1 MTFNKVVFD
10 IETTMTADKIWCIV
24 CKHGDTYYQFKEDR
38 LHRFAELIK
47 QTEEVIGHNIIGF
60 DIPVVNTI
68 FGYDVF
74 ANCKVTD
81 TLVLSRLLN
90 PMIEGGHSLRNWGT
104 KLGQNKIH
112 FEQFDYFSE
121 DMLTYCRNDVELT
134 ERLYKFLIKKTA
146 DFGQSVELE
155 HKVAQIIQKQHERG
169 FKINVVEAYELQSKF
184 QEDMNDLTTKVRQTF
199 PPMKIEE
206 EFIPKSNNKA
216 RGYVKGVPFTKVK
229 YKEFNL
235 GSRQQIA
242 ERLMLLGWKP
252 KKKTDKGHVIVDE
265 KVLSEIHNI
274 PEAKLINRF
283 LMLQKRIAQVNSWI
297 EGIKEDG
304 RVHGKVITNGTITG
318 RMSHQSPN
326 MAQIPAVYSP
336 YGKECRALWTVNKG
350 YKLVGVD
357 ASGLELRML
366 AHYMND
372 ERYTH
377 EVVNG
382 DIHRANQAAAGL
394 ESRDKAKTFIYAFI
408 YGAGSKKIGSI
419 IGGSERD
426 GERAKEKFLRA
437 TPSLRSLREK
447 VERVAQRRWVRGLD
461 QRKIIIRHPHAAL
474 NTLLQGAGA
483 IVMKYA
489 LTLLEEYVIRKQIKA
504 FPVVNV
510 HDEFQ
515 YEVEESRA
523 EEFGR
528 LAVQSIIDAGKQLNV
543 RCPLNGEYKI
553 GNNWSETHSYDSNRH
568 QAIDF

>member
-47 QTEEVIGHNIIGF
+47 QTDEVIGHNIIGF

-68 FGYDVF
+68 FGYDLF

-90 PMIEGGHSLRNWGT
+90 PMIDGGHSLRNWGT

-134 ERLYKFLIKKTA
+134 ERLYKFLISKTK
-146 DFGQSVELE
+146 DFGQSIELE
-155 HKVAQIIQKQHERG
+155 HRVAQIIQKQHERG

-372 ERYTH
+372 KDYTH

-382 DIHRANQAAAGL
+382 DIHTANQTAAGL

-553 GNNWSETHSYDSNRH
+553 GNNWSETH
-568 QAIDF
+568 

>member
-1 MTFNKVVFD
+1 MTFNKVIFD

-24 CKHGDTYYQFKEDR
+24 CKHENTYYQFTDGKN
-38 LHRFAELIK
+38 LNRFEEFAK
-47 QTEEVIGHNIIGF
+47 QTKEFIGHNIIGF
-60 DIPVVNTI
+60 DVPVVQKFLGADI
-68 FGYDVF
+68 FK
-74 ANCKVTD
+74 NCKLTD

-90 PMIEGGHSLRNWGT
+90 PILEGGHSLKNWGT
-104 KLGQNKIH
+104 KLGTNKIE
-112 FEQFDYFSE
+112 FEQFDFLSD
-121 DMLTYCRNDVELT
+121 DMLKYCRNDVALT
-134 ERLYKFLIKKTA
+134 EKLYKFLVRKMT
-146 DFGQSVELE
+146 DFGESIELE
-155 HKVAQIIQKQHERG
+155 HNVSKIIQKQHENG
-169 FKINVVEAYELQSKF
+169 FLIDVVSAYGLQAKF
-184 QEDMNDLTTKVRQTF
+184 QEDMNDLTTEVRKSF
-199 PPMKIEE
+199 PPEKIEE
-206 EFIPKSNNKA
+206 TFIPKVNNKA

-235 GSRQQIA
+235 GSRQQIG
-242 ERLMLLGWKP
+242 ERLMKLGWKP

-265 KVLSEIHNI
+265 KVLSEIKNI
-274 PEAKLINRF
+274 PEAALINKF
-283 LMLQKRIAQVNSWI
+283 LLLQKRIAQVSSWI
-297 EGIKEDG
+297 EAIREDG
-304 RVHGKVITNGTITG
+304 RVHGKVITNGTVTG

-336 YGKECRALWTVNKG
+336 YGKECRALWIPRKQF
-350 YKLVGVD
+350 KLVGVD

-372 ERYTH
+372 EEYIN

-382 DIHRANQAAAGL
+382 DIHTANQNAAGL

-419 IGGSERD
+419 IGGTERD
-426 GERAKEKFLRA
+426 GERVKEKFLRA

-447 VERVAQRRWVRGLD
+447 VERVAQRRWVKGLD
-461 QRKIIIRHPHAAL
+461 GRKIIIRHPHAAL

-489 LTLLEEYVIRKQIKA
+489 LTLLEEYVNNKQIKA

-515 YEVEESRA
+515 YEVEESKA
-523 EEFGR
+523 EEFGK
-528 LAVQSIIDAGKQLNV
+528 LAVQAIIDAGNKLKV

-553 GNNWSETHSYDSNRH
+553 GNNWSETH
-568 QAIDF
+568 

>member
-47 QTEEVIGHNIIGF
+47 QTDEVIGHNIIGF

-90 PMIEGGHSLRNWGT
+90 PMIDGGHSLRNWGT

-134 ERLYKFLIKKTA
+134 ERLYKFLISKTK
-146 DFGQSVELE
+146 DFGQSIELE
-155 HKVAQIIQKQHERG
+155 HRVAQIIQKQHERG

-199 PPMKIEE
+199 PPLKIEE

-216 RGYVKGVPFTKVK
+216 RGYVKGVPFIKVK

-242 ERLMLLGWKP
+242 ERLVMLGWKP
-252 KKKTDKGHVIVDE
+252 KKKTDKGHIIVDE
-265 KVLSEIHNI
+265 KVLSQIDNI
-274 PEAKLINRF
+274 PEAKLINRY

-297 EGIKEDG
+297 EAIKEDG

-372 ERYTH
+372 KDYTH

-382 DIHRANQAAAGL
+382 DIHTANQTAAGL

-483 IVMKYA
+483 IVMKCA
-489 LTLLEEYVIRKQIKA
+489 LTLLENYVINKRIKA

-515 YEVEESRA
+515 YEVEESKA

-553 GNNWSETHSYDSNRH
+553 GNNWSETH
-568 QAIDF
+568 

>member
-60 DIPVVNTI
+60 VIPVVNTI

-134 ERLYKFLIKKTA
+134 ERLYKFLIKKTT

-543 RCPLNGEYKI
+543 RCPLNGKYKI
-553 GNNWSETHSYDSNRH
+553 GNNWSETH
-568 QAIDF
+568 

>member
-1 MTFNKVVFD
+1 MRNMT
-10 IETTMTADKIWCIV
+10 
-24 CKHGDTYYQFKEDR
+24 
-38 LHRFAELIK
+38 
-47 QTEEVIGHNIIGF
+47 
-60 DIPVVNTI
+60 
-68 FGYDVF
+68 
-74 ANCKVTD
+74 
-81 TLVLSRLLN
+81 
-90 PMIEGGHSLRNWGT
+90 
-104 KLGQNKIH
+104 
-112 FEQFDYFSE
+112 
-121 DMLTYCRNDVELT
+121 
-134 ERLYKFLIKKTA
+134 
-146 DFGQSVELE
+146 DFGESIELE
-155 HKVAQIIQKQHERG
+155 HKVAEIIQRQHESG
-169 FKINVVEAYELQSKF
+169 FKLDIVEAYGLQAKF
-184 QEDMNDLTTKVRQTF
+184 QEDMNDLTTTVRKTF
-199 PPMKIEE
+199 PPLKIEE

-229 YKEFNL
+229 FKEFNL

-283 LMLQKRIAQVNSWI
+283 LMLQKRIAQVSSWI
-297 EGIKEDG
+297 EAIREDG

-336 YGKECRALWTVNKG
+336 YGKECRALWIVNKG

-372 ERYTH
+372 KDYIY

-382 DIHRANQAAAGL
+382 DIHTANQIAAGL

-408 YGAGSKKIGSI
+408 YGAGSAKIGSI
-419 IGGSERD
+419 IGGSTAD

-447 VERVAQRRWVRGLD
+447 VERVATRRYVTGLD
-461 QRKIIIRHPHAAL
+461 QRRIIIRHPHAAL
-474 NTLLQGAGA
+474 NSLLQGAGA
-483 IVMKYA
+483 IVMKKA
-489 LTLLEEYVIRKQIKA
+489 LTLLEEYVKVKQIKA

-515 YEVEESRA
+515 YEVKEEQA
-523 EEFGR
+523 EQFGR
-528 LAVQSIIDAGKQLNV
+528 VAVQSIIDAGKLLNI
-543 RCPLNGEYKI
+543 RCPLNGEYKV
-553 GNNWSETHSYDSNRH
+553 GNNWSETH
-568 QAIDF
+568 

>member
-90 PMIEGGHSLRNWGT
+90 PMIEGGHSLKNWGT

-112 FEQFDYFSE
+112 FEQFDFFSE

-134 ERLYKFLIKKTA
+134 ERLYKFLINKTK
-146 DFGQSVELE
+146 DFGMSIELE

-184 QEDMNDLTTKVRQTF
+184 QEDMNNLTSKVRETF
-199 PPMKIEE
+199 PPLKIEE

-242 ERLMLLGWKP
+242 ERLVMLGWKP
-252 KKKTDKGHVIVDE
+252 KKKTDKGHIIVDE

-274 PEAKLINRF
+274 PEAKLINRY

-297 EGIKEDG
+297 EAIKEDG

-372 ERYTH
+372 KDYIH

-382 DIHRANQAAAGL
+382 DIHTANQNA
-394 ESRDKAKTFIYAFI
+394 
-408 YGAGSKKIGSI
+408 
-419 IGGSERD
+419 
-426 GERAKEKFLRA
+426 
-437 TPSLRSLREK
+437 
-447 VERVAQRRWVRGLD
+447 
-461 QRKIIIRHPHAAL
+461 
-474 NTLLQGAGA
+474 N
-483 IVMKYA
+483 
-489 LTLLEEYVIRKQIKA
+489 
-504 FPVVNV
+504 
-510 HDEFQ
+510 
-515 YEVEESRA
+515 
-523 EEFGR
+523 
-528 LAVQSIIDAGKQLNV
+528 
-543 RCPLNGEYKI
+543 
-553 GNNWSETHSYDSNRH
+553 
-568 QAIDF
+568 

>member
-47 QTEEVIGHNIIGF
+47 QTDEVIGHNIIGF

-74 ANCKVTD
+74 ENCKVTD

-134 ERLYKFLIKKTA
+134 ERLYKFLINKTK
-146 DFGQSVELE
+146 DFGQSIELE

-206 EFIPKSNNKA
+206 EFIPKTNNKS

-242 ERLMLLGWKP
+242 ERLVMLGWKP
-252 KKKTDKGHVIVDE
+252 KKKTDKGHIIVDE

-274 PEAKLINRF
+274 PEAKLINRY

-297 EGIKEDG
+297 EAIKEDG

-336 YGKECRALWTVNKG
+336 YGKECRALWTVNKN

-372 ERYTH
+372 KDYIH

-382 DIHRANQAAAGL
+382 DIHTANQNAAGL

-426 GERAKEKFLRA
+426 GERTKEKFLRA

-553 GNNWSETHSYDSNRH
+553 GNNWSETH
-568 QAIDF
+568 

>member
-1 MTFNKVVFD
+1 MTFNKVIFD

-47 QTEEVIGHNIIGF
+47 QTDEVIGHNIIGF

-90 PMIEGGHSLRNWGT
+90 PMIDGGHSLRNWGT

-134 ERLYKFLIKKTA
+134 ERLYKFLSSKTK
-146 DFGQSVELE
+146 DFGQSIELE
-155 HKVAQIIQKQHERG
+155 HRVAQIIQKQHERG

-199 PPMKIEE
+199 PPLKIEE
-206 EFIPKSNNKA
+206 EFIPKSNNKS
-216 RGYVKGVPFTKVK
+216 RGYVKGVPFIKVK

-242 ERLMLLGWKP
+242 ERLVMLGWKP
-252 KKKTDKGHVIVDE
+252 KKKTDKGHIIVDE
-265 KVLSEIHNI
+265 KVLSQIHNI
-274 PEAKLINRF
+274 PEAKLINRY

-297 EGIKEDG
+297 EAIKEDG

-372 ERYTH
+372 KDYTH

-382 DIHRANQAAAGL
+382 DIHTANKIAAGL

-483 IVMKYA
+483 IVMKCA
-489 LTLLEEYVIRKQIKA
+489 LTLLENYVINKRIKA

-515 YEVEESRA
+515 YEVEENKA

-553 GNNWSETHSYDSNRH
+553 GNNWSETH
-568 QAIDF
+568 

>member
-372 ERYTH
+372 KDYTH

-553 GNNWSETHSYDSNRH
+553 GNNWSETH
-568 QAIDF
+568 

>member
-90 PMIEGGHSLRNWGT
+90 PMIEGGHSLKNWGT

-134 ERLYKFLIKKTA
+134 ERLYKFLINKTK
-146 DFGQSVELE
+146 DFGMSIELE

-372 ERYTH
+372 KDYIY

-489 LTLLEEYVIRKQIKA
+489 LTLLEQYVINKQIKA

-528 LAVQSIIDAGKQLNV
+528 LAVQSIIDAGKKLNI

-553 GNNWSETHSYDSNRH
+553 GNNWSETH
-568 QAIDF
+568 

>member
-90 PMIEGGHSLRNWGT
+90 PMIEGGHSLKNWGT

-112 FEQFDYFSE
+112 FEQFDFFSE

-134 ERLYKFLIKKTA
+134 ERLYKFLIKKTE
-146 DFGQSVELE
+146 DFGMSIELE

-184 QEDMNDLTTKVRQTF
+184 QEDMNNLTSKVRETF
-199 PPMKIEE
+199 PPLKIEE

-242 ERLMLLGWKP
+242 ERLVMLGWKP
-252 KKKTDKGHVIVDE
+252 KKKTDKGHIIVDE

-274 PEAKLINRF
+274 PEAKLINRY

-297 EGIKEDG
+297 EAIKEDG

-372 ERYTH
+372 KDYIY

-382 DIHRANQAAAGL
+382 DIHTANQNAAGL

-426 GERAKEKFLRA
+426 GERTKEKFLRA

-489 LTLLEEYVIRKQIKA
+489 LTLLEQYVINKQIKA

-553 GNNWSETHSYDSNRH
+553 GNNWSETH
-568 QAIDF
+568 

>member
-1 MTFNKVVFD
+1 MTFNQIVFD

-24 CKHGDTYYQFKEDR
+24 CKHNDTYYQFTDGKN
-38 LHRFAELIK
+38 LNRFEEFAK
-47 QTEEVIGHNIIGF
+47 QTKEFIGHNIIGF
-60 DIPVVNTI
+60 DVPVVKK
-68 FGYDVF
+68 FLGADVF
-74 ANCKVTD
+74 KNCKLTD

-90 PMIEGGHSLRNWGT
+90 PILEGGHSLKNWGT
-104 KLGQNKIH
+104 KLGQNKIQ
-112 FEQFDYFSE
+112 FEQFDFLSD
-121 DMLTYCRNDVELT
+121 DMLKYCRNDVALT
-134 ERLYKFLIKKTA
+134 EKLYKFLMRKMT
-146 DFGQSVELE
+146 DFGESIELE
-155 HKVAQIIQKQHERG
+155 HKVAEIIQKQHDNG
-169 FKINVVEAYELQSKF
+169 FLIDVVSAYELQAKF
-184 QEDMNDLTTKVRQTF
+184 QEDMNDLTTEVRKSF
-199 PPMKIEE
+199 PPEKIEE
-206 EFIPKSNNKA
+206 TFIPKVNNKA
-216 RGYVKGVPFTKVK
+216 RGYVKGVPFTKVT

-235 GSRQQIA
+235 GSRQQIG
-242 ERLMLLGWKP
+242 ERLMKLGWKP

-265 KVLSEIHNI
+265 KVLSEIKNI
-274 PEAKLINRF
+274 PEAKLINKF
-283 LMLQKRIAQVNSWI
+283 LLLQKRIAQVSSWI
-297 EGIKEDG
+297 EAIREDG
-304 RVHGKVITNGTITG
+304 RVHGKVITNGTVTG

-336 YGKECRALWTVNKG
+336 YGKECRALWIPKKQF
-350 YKLVGVD
+350 KLVGVD

-372 ERYTH
+372 EEYIN

-382 DIHRANQAAAGL
+382 DIHTANQIAAGL

-426 GERAKEKFLRA
+426 GERVKEKFLRA

-447 VERVAQRRWVRGLD
+447 VERVAQRRWVKGLD
-461 QRKIIIRHPHAAL
+461 GRKIIIRQPHAAL

-489 LTLLEEYVIRKQIKA
+489 LTLLEEYVNNKRIKA

-515 YEVEESRA
+515 YEVEENRA
-523 EEFGR
+523 DEFGKI
-528 LAVQSIIDAGKQLNV
+528 AVQAIIDAGIKLKV

-553 GNNWSETHSYDSNRH
+553 GNNWSETH
-568 QAIDF
+568 

>member
-24 CKHGDTYYQFKEDR
+24 CKHNDTYYQFRENN
-38 LHRFAELIK
+38 LHRFEEFIK

-60 DIPVVNTI
+60 DIPVVNKI
-68 FGYDVF
+68 FGYDLF
-74 ANCKVTD
+74 ANCKKTD
-81 TLVLSRLLN
+81 TLILSRLLN
-90 PMIEGGHSLRNWGT
+90 PMIEGGHSLKNWGT
-104 KLGQNKIH
+104 KLGHNKIH
-112 FEQFDYFSE
+112 FEQFDFFTE
-121 DMLTYCRNDVELT
+121 EMLTYCRNDVELT
-134 ERLYKFLIKKTA
+134 ERLYKFLSTKTK
-146 DFGQSVELE
+146 DFGQSIELE
-155 HKVAQIIQKQHERG
+155 HKVAEIIQRQHDKG
-169 FKINVVEAYELQSKF
+169 FKINVIDAYELQCKF

-199 PPMKIEE
+199 PPLKIET

-242 ERLMLLGWKP
+242 ERLVMLGWKP
-252 KKKTDKGHVIVDE
+252 KKKTDKGHIIVDE

-274 PEAKLINRF
+274 PEAKLINRY

-297 EGIKEDG
+297 EAIKEDG

-382 DIHRANQAAAGL
+382 DIHTANQTAAGL

-461 QRKIIIRHPHAAL
+461 QRKIIIRYPHAAL

-553 GNNWSETHSYDSNRH
+553 GNNWSETH
-568 QAIDF
+568 

>member
-1 MTFNKVVFD
+1 MTFNKVIFD

-24 CKHGDTYYQFKEDR
+24 CKHGDTYYQFREDK
-38 LHRFAELIK
+38 LHRFEDFIK
-47 QTEEVIGHNIIGF
+47 QTDEVIGHNILGF
-60 DIPVVNTI
+60 DIPVVNKI
-68 FGYDVF
+68 FGYDLF
-74 ANCKVTD
+74 ANCKKTD
-81 TLVLSRLLN
+81 TLILSRLLN
-90 PMIEGGHSLRNWGT
+90 PMIEGGHSLKNWGT
-104 KLGQNKIH
+104 KLGHNKIH
-112 FEQFDYFSE
+112 FEQFDFFTE
-121 DMLTYCRNDVELT
+121 EMLTYCRNDVELT
-134 ERLYKFLIKKTA
+134 ERLYKFLITKTK
-146 DFGQSVELE
+146 DFGKSIELE
-155 HKVAQIIQKQHERG
+155 HKVAEIIQKQHDRG
-169 FKINVVEAYELQSKF
+169 FKINVIDAYELQCKF
-184 QEDMNDLTTKVRQTF
+184 QEDMNDLTSKVRETF
-199 PPMKIEE
+199 PPLKVET

-242 ERLMLLGWKP
+242 ERLVMLGWKP
-252 KKKTDKGHVIVDE
+252 KKKTDKGHIIVDE

-274 PEAKLINRF
+274 PEAKLINRY
-283 LMLQKRIAQVNSWI
+283 LMLQKRIAQVSSWI
-297 EGIKEDG
+297 EAIKEDG

-372 ERYTH
+372 KDYIH

-382 DIHRANQAAAGL
+382 DIHTTNQVAAGL
-394 ESRDKAKTFIYAFI
+394 GSRDESKTFIYAFI

-426 GERAKEKFLRA
+426 GERIKEKFLRA
-437 TPSLRSLREK
+437 TPSLRHLREK
-447 VERVAQRRWVRGLD
+447 VERIAQRRWVRGLD
-461 QRKIIIRHPHAAL
+461 QRKIIIRYPHAAL

-483 IVMKYA
+483 TVMKYA

-515 YEVEESRA
+515 YEVEENRA
-523 EEFGR
+523 DEFGK
-528 LAVQSIIDAGKQLNV
+528 LAVQSIVDAGKQLNV
-543 RCPLNGEYKI
+543 RCPLNGKYKI
-553 GNNWSETHSYDSNRH
+553 GNNWSETH
-568 QAIDF
+568 

>member
-134 ERLYKFLIKKTA
+134 ERLYKFLSNKTK

-372 ERYTH
+372 ERYTY

-553 GNNWSETHSYDSNRH
+553 GNNWSETH
-568 QAIDF
+568 

>member
-24 CKHGDTYYQFKEDR
+24 CKHNDTYYQFREDN
-38 LHRFAELIK
+38 LHRFEEFIK
-47 QTEEVIGHNIIGF
+47 QTEEVIGHNILGF
-60 DIPVVNTI
+60 DIPVVNKI
-68 FGYDVF
+68 FGYDLF
-74 ANCKVTD
+74 ANCKKTD

-90 PMIEGGHSLRNWGT
+90 PMIEGGHSLKNWGT
-104 KLGQNKIH
+104 KLGHNKIH
-112 FEQFDYFSE
+112 FEQFDFFTE
-121 DMLTYCRNDVELT
+121 EMLTYCRNDVELT
-134 ERLYKFLIKKTA
+134 ERLYKFLSTKTK
-146 DFGQSVELE
+146 DFGQSIELE
-155 HKVAQIIQKQHERG
+155 HKVAEIIQKQHDTG
-169 FKINVVEAYELQSKF
+169 FKINVIDAYELQCKF

-199 PPMKIEE
+199 PPLKIET

-216 RGYVKGVPFTKVK
+216 RGYVKGVPFIKVK

-265 KVLSEIHNI
+265 KVLSKIHNI
-274 PEAKLINRF
+274 PEAKLINRY
-283 LMLQKRIAQVNSWI
+283 LMLQKRIAQVSSWI
-297 EGIKEDG
+297 EAIKEDG

-336 YGKECRALWTVNKG
+336 YGKECRALWIVNKG

-372 ERYTH
+372 KDYTH

-382 DIHRANQAAAGL
+382 DIHTTNQIAAGL
-394 ESRDKAKTFIYAFI
+394 ASRDESKTFIYAFI

-426 GERAKEKFLRA
+426 GERIKEKFLRA

-447 VERVAQRRWVRGLD
+447 VERIASRRWVRGLD
-461 QRKIIIRHPHAAL
+461 QRKIIIRYPHAAL

-483 IVMKYA
+483 TVMKYA
-489 LTLLEEYVIRKQIKA
+489 LTLLEEYVKIKQIKA
-504 FPVVNV
+504 LPVVNV

-515 YEVEESRA
+515 YEVEEKRA
-523 EEFGR
+523 DEFGM
-528 LAVQSIIDAGKQLNV
+528 LAVQSIVDAGKQLNV
-543 RCPLNGEYKI
+543 RCPLNGKYKI
-553 GNNWSETHSYDSNRH
+553 GNNWSETH
-568 QAIDF
+568 

>member
-90 PMIEGGHSLRNWGT
+90 PMIEGGHSLKNWGT

-112 FEQFDYFSE
+112 FEQFDFFSE

-134 ERLYKFLIKKTA
+134 ERLYKFLSKKTE

-184 QEDMNDLTTKVRQTF
+184 QEDMNNLTSKVRETF
-199 PPMKIEE
+199 PPLKIEE

-242 ERLMLLGWKP
+242 ERLVMLGWKP
-252 KKKTDKGHVIVDE
+252 KKKTDKGHIIVDE

-274 PEAKLINRF
+274 PEAKLINRY

-297 EGIKEDG
+297 EAIKEDG

-372 ERYTH
+372 KDYTH

-382 DIHRANQAAAGL
+382 DIHTANQNAAGL

-426 GERAKEKFLRA
+426 GERTKEKFLRA

-489 LTLLEEYVIRKQIKA
+489 LTILEQYVINKQIKA

-515 YEVEESRA
+515 YEVEQSRA

-553 GNNWSETHSYDSNRH
+553 GNNWSETH
-568 QAIDF
+568 

>member
-47 QTEEVIGHNIIGF
+47 QTDEVIGHNIIGF

-90 PMIEGGHSLRNWGT
+90 PMIEGGHSLKNWGT

-112 FEQFDYFSE
+112 FEQFDFFSE

-134 ERLYKFLIKKTA
+134 ERLYKFLINKTK

-184 QEDMNDLTTKVRQTF
+184 QEDMNNLTSKVRETF
-199 PPMKIEE
+199 PPLKIEE

-242 ERLMLLGWKP
+242 ERLVMLGWKP
-252 KKKTDKGHVIVDE
+252 KKKTDKGHIIVDE

-274 PEAKLINRF
+274 PEAKLINRY

-297 EGIKEDG
+297 EAIKEDG

-372 ERYTH
+372 KDYIY

-382 DIHRANQAAAGL
+382 DIHTANQNAAGL

-426 GERAKEKFLRA
+426 GERTKEKFLRA

-489 LTLLEEYVIRKQIKA
+489 LTILEQYVINKRIKA

-553 GNNWSETHSYDSNRH
+553 GNNWSETH
-568 QAIDF
+568 

>member
-47 QTEEVIGHNIIGF
+47 QTDEVIGHNIIGF

-90 PMIEGGHSLRNWGT
+90 PMIDGGHSLRNWGT

-134 ERLYKFLIKKTA
+134 ERLYKFLISKTK
-146 DFGQSVELE
+146 DFGQSIELE
-155 HKVAQIIQKQHERG
+155 HRVAQIIQKQHERG

-199 PPMKIEE
+199 PPLKIEE
-206 EFIPKSNNKA
+206 EFIPKSNNKS
-216 RGYVKGVPFTKVK
+216 RGYVKGVPFIKVK

-242 ERLMLLGWKP
+242 ERLVMLGWKP
-252 KKKTDKGHVIVDE
+252 KKKTDKGHIIVDE
-265 KVLSEIHNI
+265 KVLSQIHNI
-274 PEAKLINRF
+274 PEAKLINRY

-297 EGIKEDG
+297 EAIKEDG

-372 ERYTH
+372 KDYTH

-382 DIHRANQAAAGL
+382 DIHTANKIAAGL

-483 IVMKYA
+483 IVMKCA
-489 LTLLEEYVIRKQIKA
+489 LTLLENYVINKRIKA

-515 YEVEESRA
+515 YEVEENKA

-553 GNNWSETHSYDSNRH
+553 GNNWSETH
-568 QAIDF
+568 

>member
-1 MTFNKVVFD
+1 MTFNKVIFD

-24 CKHGDTYYQFKEDR
+24 CKHGDTYYQFREDK
-38 LHRFAELIK
+38 LHRFEDFIK
-47 QTEEVIGHNIIGF
+47 QTDEVIGHNIIGF
-60 DIPVVNTI
+60 DIPVVNKI
-68 FGYDVF
+68 FGYDLF
-74 ANCKVTD
+74 ANCKKTD

-90 PMIEGGHSLRNWGT
+90 PMIEGGHSLKNWGT
-104 KLGQNKIH
+104 KLGHNKIH
-112 FEQFDYFSE
+112 FEQFDFFTE
-121 DMLTYCRNDVELT
+121 EMLTYCRNDVDLT
-134 ERLYKFLIKKTA
+134 ERLYKFLINKTK
-146 DFGQSVELE
+146 DFGQSIELE
-155 HKVAQIIQKQHERG
+155 HKVAEIIQKQHDRG
-169 FKINVVEAYELQSKF
+169 FKINVIDAYELQCKF
-184 QEDMNDLTTKVRQTF
+184 QEDMNDLTSKVRETF
-199 PPMKIEE
+199 PPLKVET

-242 ERLMLLGWKP
+242 ERLVMLGWKP
-252 KKKTDKGHVIVDE
+252 KKKTDKGHIIVDE

-274 PEAKLINRF
+274 PEAKLINRY
-283 LMLQKRIAQVNSWI
+283 LMLQKRIAQVSSWI
-297 EGIKEDG
+297 EAIKEDG

-372 ERYTH
+372 KDYIH

-382 DIHRANQAAAGL
+382 DIHTTNQVAAGL
-394 ESRDKAKTFIYAFI
+394 ESRDESKTFIYAFI

-426 GERAKEKFLRA
+426 GERIKEKFLRA
-437 TPSLRSLREK
+437 TPSLRHLREK
-447 VERVAQRRWVRGLD
+447 VERIAQRRWVRGLD
-461 QRKIIIRHPHAAL
+461 QRKIIIRYPHAAL

-483 IVMKYA
+483 TVMKYA
-489 LTLLEEYVIRKQIKA
+489 LTLLEEYVINKQIKA

-515 YEVEESRA
+515 YEVEENRVD
-523 EEFGR
+523 EFGR

-553 GNNWSETHSYDSNRH
+553 GNNWSETH
-568 QAIDF
+568 

>member
-10 IETTMTADKIWCIV
+10 IETTMSADKIWCII
-24 CKHGDTYYQFKEDR
+24 CKHENTYYQFTDGKN
-38 LHRFAELIK
+38 LNRFEEFAK
-47 QTEEVIGHNIIGF
+47 QTKEFIGHNIIGF
-60 DIPVVNTI
+60 DVPVVKK
-68 FGYDVF
+68 FLGEDVF
-74 ANCKVTD
+74 KNCKLTD

-90 PMIEGGHSLRNWGT
+90 PILEGGHSLKNWGT
-104 KLGQNKIH
+104 KLGQNKIE
-112 FEQFDYFSE
+112 FEQFDFLSD
-121 DMLTYCRNDVELT
+121 DMLKYCRNDVALT
-134 ERLYKFLIKKTA
+134 EKLYKFLMRKMTE
-146 DFGQSVELE
+146 FGESIELE
-155 HKVAQIIQKQHERG
+155 HKVAEIIQKQHDNG
-169 FKINVVEAYELQSKF
+169 FLIDVVNAYGLQAKF
-184 QEDMNDLTTKVRQTF
+184 QEDMNDLTTEVRKSF
-199 PPMKIEE
+199 PPEKIEE
-206 EFIPKSNNKA
+206 TFIPKVNNKA

-235 GSRQQIA
+235 GSRQQIG
-242 ERLMLLGWKP
+242 ERLMKLGWKP
-252 KKKTDKGHVIVDE
+252 KKKTDKGHIIVDE
-265 KVLSEIHNI
+265 KVLSEIKNI
-274 PEAKLINRF
+274 PEAKLINKF
-283 LMLQKRIAQVNSWI
+283 LLLQKRIAQVSSWI
-297 EGIKEDG
+297 EAIREDG
-304 RVHGKVITNGTITG
+304 RVHGKVITNGTVTG

-336 YGKECRALWTVNKG
+336 YGKECRALWIPRKQF
-350 YKLVGVD
+350 KLVGVD

-372 ERYTH
+372 EEYIN

-382 DIHRANQAAAGL
+382 DIHTANQIAAGL

-426 GERAKEKFLRA
+426 GERVKEKFLRA

-447 VERVAQRRWVRGLD
+447 VERVAQRRWVKGID
-461 QRKIIIRHPHAAL
+461 GRKIIIRHPHAAL

-489 LTLLEEYVIRKQIKA
+489 LTLLDEYVNNKQIKA

-515 YEVEESRA
+515 YEVEEKRA
-523 EEFGR
+523 EEFGK
-528 LAVQSIIDAGKQLNV
+528 LAVQAIIDAGIKLKV

-553 GNNWSETHSYDSNRH
+553 GNNWSETH
-568 QAIDF
+568 

>member
-134 ERLYKFLIKKTA
+134 ERLYKFLIKKTT

-553 GNNWSETHSYDSNRH
+553 GNNWSETH
-568 QAIDF
+568 

>member
-1 MTFNKVVFD
+1 
-10 IETTMTADKIWCIV
+10 
-24 CKHGDTYYQFKEDR
+24 
-38 LHRFAELIK
+38 
-47 QTEEVIGHNIIGF
+47 
-60 DIPVVNTI
+60 
-68 FGYDVF
+68 
-74 ANCKVTD
+74 
-81 TLVLSRLLN
+81 
-90 PMIEGGHSLRNWGT
+90 MIEGGHSLRNWGT

-134 ERLYKFLIKKTA
+134 ERLYKFLIKKTT

-553 GNNWSETHSYDSNRH
+553 GNNWSETH
-568 QAIDF
+568 

>member
-24 CKHGDTYYQFKEDR
+24 CKHGDTYYQFKEDK
-38 LHRFAELIK
+38 LHRFAEFIK

-134 ERLYKFLIKKTA
+134 ERLYKFLIKKTT

-155 HKVAQIIQKQHERG
+155 HRVAQIIYKQHERG

-265 KVLSEIHNI
+265 KVLSQIHNI

-382 DIHRANQAAAGL
+382 DIHTANQTAAGL

-461 QRKIIIRHPHAAL
+461 QRKIIIRYPHAAL

-553 GNNWSETHSYDSNRH
+553 GNNWSETH
-568 QAIDF
+568 